1 MKKYKLNFKYIKNKQ
16 SAALA
21 VMECL
26 YDAVVTKDNKN
37 KFFENRDKTVE
48 QLFFGAVSDLKRI
61 MFMDVCPI
69 DTISDEFA
77 ARTLSSSAC
86 FREFPEKINKIMSLM
101 TETVVIDFEGYM
113 PQDADIMSFVPDFP
127 KEKVMLNIVTNRL
140 S

>member
-1 MKKYKLNFKYIKNKQ
+1 MLVWFKNKQ

-77 ARTLSSSAC
+77 ARTISSSAC

-101 TETVVIDFEGYM
+101 TESIVIDFEGYM
-113 PQDADIMSFVPDFP
+113 PPDADIMSFVPDFP
-127 KEKVMLNIVTNRL
+127 KEKVMLNIINNTVSL
-140 S
+140 EHH